1 MTTSPTPV
9 RDLLSAHCFT
19 RDLRPDH
26 VDRVVACARVVDM
39 PAGTVLFREGDP
51 ADEFHLVVDGR
62 VAVQMHVPGRGSQV
76 VDTVEA
82 CETVGWSWL
91 VPPYRW
97 FFDATAV
104 TDVTAISVDALA
116 LRELA
121 ESDAEFGYALLRQTT
136 AVMLERMQAA
146 RVRLADV
153 YGVAES

>member
-1 MTTSPTPV
+1 MTTSPQV
-9 RDLLSAHCFT
+9 RDLLTAHCFT
-19 RDLRPDH
+19 RDLRPGQIDQ
-26 VDRVVACARVVDM
+26 VVARSRVVDI
-39 PAGTVLFREGDP
+39 PAGTVLFHEGDP

-62 VAVQMHVPGRGSQV
+62 VAVEMHVPSRGSQV

-104 TDVTAISVDALA
+104 TDVTAISVDAAA
-116 LRELA
+116 LRDLA
-121 ESDAEFGYALLRQTT
+121 ESDPEFGYALLRQTT

-153 YGVAES
+153 YGVGEP